1 MRLIEIFSGIG
12 AFAKALT
19 NLGIPHERIAMC
31 EIDPHAIRV
40 YEALHGPTPNLGDI
54 SKVEYLPDCDLLTYS
69 FPCQD
74 LSIAGRR
81 AGMAKGTGTRSSL
94 LWQVGR
100 LLAEA
105 KKRGN
110 LPEYLV
116 MENVDAITHK
126 SNASNF
132 ASWRAALTSMGYT
145 SVYQIMN
152 AADYG
157 VPQNRRRCFL
167 VSRLGSKRFVF
178 PPPCPDDRV
187 LRDILESEVPP
198 KYYLSDKAI
207 LGLKAHKARHDANG
221 HGFGFKITNPER
233 ERAGTVKANG
243 GWRNTDTLI
252 RVADLPTIMTGTG
265 TGTVTPDLRIR
276 RLTPRECWR
285 LQGLGDAY
293 DTAAAIGLADTHLY
307 RLAGNTIAVPVAEAI
322 FKAMFSK
329 NSWVGAP
336 TLERWV

>member
-1 MRLIEIFSGIG
+1 MRLIEIFSGLG
-12 AFAKALT
+12 GFARALE
-19 NLGIPHERIAMC
+19 NLEIPHEIIAMC
-31 EIDPHAIRV
+31 DIDPHAIKV
-40 YEALHGPTPNLGDI
+40 YEALHGPTPNLGNI
-54 SKVEYLPDCDLLTYS
+54 SKVEHLPDCDLLTYS

-74 LSIAGRR
+74 LSIAGLK

-126 SNASNF
+126 SNASDF

-145 SVYQIMN
+145 SAYRTMN

-207 LGLKAHKARHDANG
+207 LGLKAHKMRHDARKPRLVQVATRNTKYDRMG
-221 HGFGFKITNPER
+221 RVYAEEGLGFSLTTNPSSMPTVL
-233 ERAGTVKANG
+233 AGG
-243 GWRNTDTLI
+243 H
-252 RVADLPTIMTGTG
+252 
-265 TGTVTPDLRIR
+265 IR

-293 DTAAAIGLADTHLY
+293 DTIAAIGLADTHLY

-322 FKAMFSK
+322 FEAMFSK

-336 TLERWV
+336 TLEGWV